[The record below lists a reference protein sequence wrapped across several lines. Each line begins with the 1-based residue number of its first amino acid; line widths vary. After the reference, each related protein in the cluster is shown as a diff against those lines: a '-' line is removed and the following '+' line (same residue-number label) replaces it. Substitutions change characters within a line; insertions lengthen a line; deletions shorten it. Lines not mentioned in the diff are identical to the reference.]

1 MRDNFLEIEN
11 VTCGYPGGFMLNS
24 LNLTLQK
31 GAFAGIIGRN
41 GSGKS
46 TLFKSITGDI
56 KLTGGSVILDGI
68 SLSGLTLNERARRI
82 ATVPQFVETGPITV
96 REHVL
101 MGRVPWLSR
110 FSYSYNKTDNEIAE
124 KYINLTGLNK
134 LSDNPLTGI
143 SGGELQLS
151 AIASALTQEPS
162 LLLLDEPTAHL
173 DIHYQAMIMDMLYRL
188 NRAEKLTVLMII
200 HDLNLAGEYCDYLV
214 MMKDGKICADGT
226 PEEVLSSRN
235 ILDAFGADV
244 LITPHP
250 VTGRPV
256 ILRNPGNGPEQQTI
270 NDSKPG
276 SVQLSYHGN

>member
-1 MRDNFLEIEN
+1 MKDNFLEIKN
-11 VTCGYPGGFMLNS
+11 VTCGYPGGFTLNS

-41 GSGKS
+41 GSGKT
-46 TLFKSITGDI
+46 TLFKCITGDI
-56 KLTGGSVILDGI
+56 KLNAGSVKLDGT
-68 SLSGLTLNERARRI
+68 SLSGLTLKERARRI
-82 ATVPQFVETGPITV
+82 ATVPQFVETGQITV

-110 FSYSYNKTDNEIAE
+110 FSFSYNKTDNEIAE
-124 KYINLTGLNK
+124 KYINLTGLTK
-134 LSDNPLTGI
+134 LSDKPLTAI

-200 HDLNLAGEYCDYLV
+200 HDLNLAGEYCDYLA

-235 ILDAFGADV
+235 IRNAFGTDV

-256 ILRNPGNGPEQQTI
+256 ILRNHGNGPEQQII

-276 SVQLSYHGN
+276 SVKLSYHGN

>member
-1 MRDNFLEIEN
+1 MRDDFLEIKN

-68 SLSGLTLNERARRI
+68 SLSGLTLKERARRI

-173 DIHYQAMIMDMLYRL
+173 DINYQAMIMDMLYRL

-226 PEEVLSSRN
+226 PEEVLSARN
-235 ILDAFGADV
+235 IMDAFGADV

-256 ILRNPGNGPEQQTI
+256 ILRNPGYGPEQQTI
-270 NDSKPG
+270 NDSKPDT
-276 SVQLSYHGN
+276 VKLSHHGN